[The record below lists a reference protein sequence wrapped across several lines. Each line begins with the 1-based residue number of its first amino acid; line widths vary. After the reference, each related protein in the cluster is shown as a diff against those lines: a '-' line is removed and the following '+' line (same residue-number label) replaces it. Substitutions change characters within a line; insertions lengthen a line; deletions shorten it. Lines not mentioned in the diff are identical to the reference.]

1 MQEAFLFMHLVFFDH
16 PLIRNQLKPFTF
28 TRPVA
33 QIRIGISTISE
44 KWNRWIGQ
52 SQHTPDRSYLT
63 EAYLSALFPLKPPGS
78 DSLYL
83 VNGALLPNQPLVNS
97 LLLLQEGEA
106 LEKDG
111 QLLIAHATQA
121 QFNQYRESQP
131 YSGVFQCME
140 YDQPVKLLTRPW
152 HITQWNPEE
161 IVSDLS
167 VIGPYEE
174 ADSLTDQHTIIYS
187 PENLFVG
194 TDVQA
199 RAALI
204 NAENGPVYIG
214 AGAVLSEG
222 CIIQGPAAIGSLAK
236 VNPGAKIR
244 SGTTI
249 GPYCK
254 AGGEISRS
262 VMFSN
267 SNKSHDGFIGDAV
280 LGEWCNLGADTNGS
294 NLKNNYS
301 TIKMYNHHTRS
312 VESTGQ
318 QFCGLMMGDHSK
330 AGINTMFNTGTM
342 VDVCANI
349 SGGNFPDKHIPSFTW
364 NATTGERF
372 DLDKALDMM
381 RRVMNRR
388 NVELTDAMTAVMQYL
403 YRHSE

>member
-1 MQEAFLFMHLVFFDH
+1 MHLVFFDH
-16 PLIRNQLKPFTF
+16 SLIRNQLKPFTF

-33 QIRIGISTISE
+33 QIRIGITTINE
-44 KWNRWIGQ
+44 KWKRWVVPL
-52 SQHTPDRSYLT
+52 QHAPEISFLT
-63 EAYLSALFPLKPPGS
+63 EPYLAALFPPPGAS
-78 DSLYL
+78 GDSLYL
-83 VNGALLPNQPLVNS
+83 LNGALLPNQTLVNS

-111 QLLIAHATQA
+111 HLLFAHASRA
-121 QFNQYRESQP
+121 QFNRYRKNHP
-131 YSGVFQCME
+131 YSGIFQCME

-152 HITQWNPEE
+152 HITQWNPAE
-161 IVSDLS
+161 IEADLS

-174 ADSLTDQHTIIYS
+174 AGSLIDKHTIIYS
-187 PENLFVG
+187 PDNLFVG
-194 TDVQA
+194 TGVQA
-199 RAALI
+199 RAAII

-214 AGAVLSEG
+214 SGAILSEG
-222 CIIQGPAAIGSLAK
+222 CIIQGPAAIGSFAK
-236 VNPGAKIR
+236 VNPGTKIR

-280 LGEWCNLGADTNGS
+280 LGEWCNLGADTNCS
-294 NLKNNYS
+294 NLKNNYG
-301 TIKMYNHHTRS
+301 TVKMYDHHTCS
-312 VESTGQ
+312 LESTGQ

-330 AGINTMFNTGTM
+330 SGINTMFNTGTM

-372 DLDKALDMM
+372 DLDKALEMM

-388 NVELTDAMTAVMQYL
+388 NVELTDEMMEVIQYL
-403 YRHSE
+403 YKHSE